1 LYSWNLS
8 GVEANGSMQ
17 KNPDIQKRFRGFRT
31 TKMLDLASNML
42 ILTKSS
48 CQITI
53 GVDQGLHI
61 EAEIPS
67 NYRSVRHPTLPLL
80 FEYNCTRAAVQSSN
94 FGKFVVASEA
104 GFAEEAL
111 LGPRSLVLGTGIY
124 NKYYEAQFV
133 SSTKKR
139 ICAFEEREKTADEG

>member
-1 LYSWNLS
+1 
-8 GVEANGSMQ
+8 MQ
-17 KNPDIQKRFRGFRT
+17 KNPDIQKRFRGFRA
-31 TKMLDLASNML
+31 TKMLDLASSL
-42 ILTKSS
+42 LTVIKSS
-48 CQITI
+48 CQISI
-53 GVDQGLHI
+53 GVDQGLLI

-67 NYRSVRHPTLPLL
+67 HYRSVRHPTLPLL
-80 FEYNCTRAAVQSSN
+80 FEYNCTRAAVHSSN

-111 LGPRSLVLGTGIY
+111 FGPCSLVLGAGIF

-139 ICAFEEREKTADEG
+139 IYAFEEREKTADIG

>member
-1 LYSWNLS
+1 
-8 GVEANGSMQ
+8 
-17 KNPDIQKRFRGFRT
+17 
-31 TKMLDLASNML
+31 MLDLASSL
-42 ILTKSS
+42 LTVIKSS
-48 CQITI
+48 CQISI

-67 NYRSVRHPTLPLL
+67 HYRSVRHPTLPLL

-94 FGKFVVASEA
+94 FGKFVVTSEA

-111 LGPRSLVLGTGIY
+111 LGPRSLVLGTGIF

-139 ICAFEEREKTADEG
+139 IYAFEEREKTADIG

>member
-1 LYSWNLS
+1 
-8 GVEANGSMQ
+8 
-17 KNPDIQKRFRGFRT
+17 
-31 TKMLDLASNML
+31 MLDLASSLL

-67 NYRSVRHPTLPLL
+67 HYRSVRHPTLPLL

-94 FGKFVVASEA
+94 FGKFVVTSEA

-111 LGPRSLVLGTGIY
+111 LGPRSLVLGTGIF

-139 ICAFEEREKTADEG
+139 IYAFEEREKTADIG